1 MKLQSQSK
9 IWHRDLNNITK
20 YDQGTTVIVAFLEN
34 KTFWAKKDLG
44 PQNFWSKIDFWS
56 TINLGSK
63 TIFGST

>member
-44 PQNFWSKIDFWS
+44 QKNFGPK
-56 TINLGSK
+56 L
-63 TIFGST
+63 IFGPQ